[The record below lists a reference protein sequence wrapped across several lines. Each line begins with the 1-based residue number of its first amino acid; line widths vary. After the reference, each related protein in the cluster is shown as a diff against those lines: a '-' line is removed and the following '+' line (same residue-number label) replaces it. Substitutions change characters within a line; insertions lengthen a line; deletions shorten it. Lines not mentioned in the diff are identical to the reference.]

1 MFGRKTLAQKRIDS
15 LIGAGTTVR
24 GDIVFEGGL
33 RIDGTV
39 LGNVTAGDGK
49 AGTLVVSEH
58 ARMDGLLDVAHVVV
72 NGTVNGPVT
81 ARDSLELQ
89 GKARIVGDVAYRT
102 LEMHVGAF
110 VQGRLD
116 PAEAEPGT
124 ASVVELKRVGTGRAG
139 VPE

>member
-1 MFGRKTLAQKRIDS
+1 MFGKKTPAQKRIDS

-24 GDIVFEGGL
+24 GDVVFEGGL

-39 LGNVTAGDGK
+39 LGNVSAGDGK
-49 AGTLVVSEH
+49 AGTLVVSEQ
-58 ARMDGLLDVAHVVV
+58 ARIDGRVDVAHVVC
-72 NGTVNGPVT
+72 NGSINGPVT

-89 GKARIVGDVAYRT
+89 AKARVVGDVLYRS

-116 PAEAEPGT
+116 PLEGEPGS
-124 ASVVELKRVGTGRAG
+124 ASVVELKRTVTGRAG
-139 VPE
+139 PPD